1 MEEITQLLNEL
12 TPVQAGDNV
21 LSVARASRINAM
33 QDLLRAIAR
42 GDNIIEGK
50 GIRISTEPGGVIIEG
65 RARSQTGE
73 SLPDHPWKPY
83 VVDGLD
89 VKLIPGTVNNR
100 LPGNWNATFSLSSS
114 QSSYWVWLEA
124 TINQRGDVSS
134 CSIETGAAIPTP
146 AAPGND
152 GTIATTLY
160 AALFAYDSSSS
171 GVTRF
176 YQVAN
181 ENLATEVTV
190 TDPGCEEIYRSVR
203 LINA

>member
-1 MEEITQLLNEL
+1 MS
-12 TPVQAGDNV
+12 NV
-21 LSVARASRINAM
+21 NW
-33 QDLLRAIAR
+33 QKLRAIADLR
-42 GDNIIEGK
+42 WIPKDYWNALLAAVRASEITSGV
-50 GIRISTEPGGVIIEG
+50 GIRVERTPFGTTLALDRKASAQE
-65 RARSQTGE
+65 AAD
-73 SLPDHPWKPY
+73 PDHPWKPY

-100 LPGNWNATFSLSSS
+100 LPANWNATFALSSS
-114 QSSYWVWLEA
+114 QSSYWVWLEVE
-124 TINQRGDVSS
+124 INQRGDVSS
-134 CSIETGAAIPTP
+134 CSIETGASIPTP

-160 AALFAYDSSSS
+160 AALFAYDSSST
-171 GVTRF
+171 GITRF
-176 YQVAN
+176 YEVAT